1 MCRRSLVFNLGFADE
16 HYGDVIAY
24 GIHAMALAALQPLSV
39 MDYRH
44 GCFAERADEN
54 LQQLWINGHAGNGST
69 GTDACEGSEMRSGSV
84 GGKVAIGRR
93 AF

>member
-1 MCRRSLVFNLGFADE
+1 MRDRDGRVCRRPLVFNLGFADE

-69 GTDACEGSEMRSGSV
+69 GTQRCTGSDDEG
-84 GGKVAIGRR
+84 
-93 AF
+93 

>member
-1 MCRRSLVFNLGFADE
+1 MREREGRVCRRPLVFNLGFADE

-44 GCFAERADEN
+44 GCFAERADKN
-54 LQQLWINGHAGNGST
+54 LQQLWINGHVGNGST
-69 GTDACEGSEMRSGSV
+69 GTQRCTGSDDEG
-84 GGKVAIGRR
+84 
-93 AF
+93 

>member
-1 MCRRSLVFNLGFADE
+1 
-16 HYGDVIAY
+16 
-24 GIHAMALAALQPLSV
+24 MALAALQPLSV

-69 GTDACEGSEMRSGSV
+69 GTQGCTGSDDEG
-84 GGKVAIGRR
+84 
-93 AF
+93 